1 MSISGC
7 KRELNLTWLLNVGVD
22 SKTWLWLRRRHR
34 GLIAKRLGSGYRIIG
49 ILEVNDYEH
58 NAFF

>member
-1 MSISGC
+1 MPPS
-7 KRELNLTWLLNVGVD
+7 WLIGVALD
-22 SKTWLWLRRRHR
+22 GPTWLWLRRRHR

-49 ILEVNDYEH
+49 ILEGNDYEH